1 MAAGAQQ
8 TKVVRVGYVWST
20 NFAEGES
27 DEEYKSGYAYEY
39 LQKVAYYT
47 GWEYQYVY
55 GDWSDI
61 FQMLVDG
68 QVDLMIGVSY
78 TPERAR
84 IMDFPDYPMGQENYY
99 IYVWQNSA
107 LANLSASELVGLSI
121 GCTGGSMQNL
131 SLEAWNQEHGSSC
144 TIQTFSGN
152 IDMYK
157 AFASHTIDAV
167 VDTDNAILPTDGL
180 VPLVKVGSSD
190 YYLAVRKN
198 AEDILSELNTALEQ
212 IDHSDPYYLQNLHS
226 KFFSETAIATTLTAP
241 EKAWLADHPV
251 IRVGYLNSYLPYC
264 SKDGSGQPTG
274 VMLDIF
280 SGIFAKLK
288 VDAQP
293 QIQYTAFDNQ
303 QAMVDAVKAGDVDV
317 IFPIGGDV
325 WFSESLGLYQTADIA
340 QILLDLVYKGDYAHL
355 TIEKIG
361 VNRNNL
367 MQYMDSV
374 HRYPDAQVVFFDST
388 EDCLKA
394 IVSGSIDCTI
404 TNGLRTDGLVRRD
417 IYQSL
422 NALELSDPF
431 PICMGV
437 RRGETDLLI
446 LLNHGLN
453 TLDKNYVLS
462 STYQYQDNIYVYTP
476 MDFLLENVLWVVTG
490 IVLFALVIILAA
502 YRDAQKTR
510 RHLAQEKALTK
521 NLEDALEEAQC
532 ANQAKTIFLNNISH
546 DIRTPMNAIMGFTDI
561 AMKYNPK
568 PEVENCLQKIR
579 ESSEHLL
586 TLIND
591 VLDISRIESGKIKF
605 APIGVDIVEVAD
617 TVLSIMYGFLSN
629 RNITF
634 HTHLAIPETRYVLAD
649 AVRIREVLVN
659 ILGNAV
665 KFTGDGGSITF
676 TSDYLPGA
684 DDRHMI
690 VRYRV
695 TDTGVGMTK
704 EFVKHIFDE
713 FSQEESSARTYYKG
727 SGLGMAISK
736 RYVDLMDGNISV
748 ESEKGKG
755 STFTVE
761 LPLELTEADKVQKQA
776 SPGDSTDLTG
786 VKILMA
792 EDNDLNAEI
801 AMVQLEE
808 LGIHITRASDGKEAL
823 KIFASNQPGT
833 FDIIFM
839 DIMMPNMNGYE
850 ATKAIRALQNRPD
863 ARTIPII
870 AMTAN
875 AFAED
880 VQASLDAGMNLSL
893 IHI

>member
-1 MAAGAQQ
+1 MKKRWIALLLVLVLAAGVIWAGSAYFDFVEQTIFDESTAHLTEIFHQANQQ
-8 TKVVRVGYVWST
+8 LYKLVSVNWSRMRMWAPYIEKT
-20 NFAEGES
+20 QS
-27 DEEYKSGYAYEY
+27 DEEI
-39 LQKVAYYT
+39 VAYVNQAREESNFTNFYFI
-47 GWEYQYVY
+47 
-55 GDWSDI
+55 SR
-61 FQMLVDG
+61 DG
-68 QVDLMIGVSY
+68 KYITLSEDRGYLDLR
-78 TPERAR
+78 E
-84 IMDFPDYPMGQENYY
+84 Q
-99 IYVWQNSA
+99 
-107 LANLSASELVGLSI
+107 
-121 GCTGGSMQNL
+121 
-131 SLEAWNQEHGSSC
+131 
-144 TIQTFSGN
+144 
-152 IDMYK
+152 
-157 AFASHTIDAV
+157 
-167 VDTDNAILPTDGL
+167 LPTLILDDQPIVVNSV
-180 VPLVKVGSSD
+180 VPDKPEIMVFAIPTERGSFRGFD
-190 YYLAVRKN
+190 Y
-198 AEDILSELNTALEQ
+198 E
-212 IDHSDPYYLQNLHS
+212 
-226 KFFSETAIATTLTAP
+226 AIAIT
-241 EKAWLADHPV
+241 
-251 IRVGYLNSYLPYC
+251 YNNSDMVEALKISAFNGQASTYAVLP
-264 SKDGSGQPTG
+264 DGR
-274 VMLDIF
+274 I
-280 SGIFAKLK
+280 A
-288 VDAQP
+288 VD
-293 QIQYTAFDNQ
+293 NS
-303 QAMVDAVKAGDVDV
+303 
-317 IFPIGGDV
+317 
-325 WFSESLGLYQTADIA
+325 SEA
-340 QILLDLVYKGDYAHL
+340 
-355 TIEKIG
+355 
-361 VNRNNL
+361 
-367 MQYMDSV
+367 MDSV
-374 HRYPDAQVVFFDST
+374 HNLFVLLEESKSLTDDQITALQQDFLSGN
-388 EDCLKA
+388 
-394 IVSGSIDCTI
+394 SGSLLFKINGVSNYLVYESANFQNWTVVGIVPADVVNSSMNELQTTTI
-404 TNGLRTDGLVRRD
+404 TVVSAITIAMAVMLLLLVIIQNRQKLKQKDNALLARDELFSKLSVNVDDVFLMVDAKDLRVEYVSPNIEKLVGISEQQVFDDIHEIEHLLRTDESEHILD
-417 IYQSL
+417 Q
-422 NALELSDPF
+422 LSDILP
-431 PICMGV
+431 
-437 RRGETDLLI
+437 GEQRLWDREYIHQITGEELWFRVAAFCTDIQGEAKYI
-446 LLNHGLN
+446 LDLSDR
-453 TLDKNYVLS
+453 TKDKKINQKLADAVH
-462 STYQYQDNIYVYTP
+462 TA
-476 MDFLLENVLWVVTG
+476 EN
-490 IVLFALVIILAA
+490 
-502 YRDAQKTR
+502 
-510 RHLAQEKALTK
+510 
-521 NLEDALEEAQC
+521 
-532 ANQAKTIFLNNISH
+532 ANRAKTIFLNNISH
-546 DIRTPMNAIMGFTDI
+546 DIRTPMNAIIGFTNI
-561 AMKYNPK
+561 ARKYNPK

-713 FSQEESSARTYYKG
+713 FSQEESSARTHYKG

-736 RYVDLMDGNISV
+736 RYVDLMGGNISV

-776 SPGDSTDLTG
+776 SPGDSTDLAG

-839 DIMMPNMNGYE
+839 DIMMPKMNGYE

-880 VQASLDAGMNLSL
+880 VQASLDAGMNDHLSKP
-893 IHI
+893 IVMEEVIKTIARNIRQ

>member
-1 MAAGAQQ
+1 MKKRWIALLLVLVLAAGVIWAGSAYFDFVEQTIFDESTAHLTEIFHQANQQ
-8 TKVVRVGYVWST
+8 LYNLVSVNWSRMRMWAPYIEKT
-20 NFAEGES
+20 QS
-27 DEEYKSGYAYEY
+27 DEEI
-39 LQKVAYYT
+39 VAYVNQAREESNFTDFYFI
-47 GWEYQYVY
+47 
-55 GDWSDI
+55 SR
-61 FQMLVDG
+61 DG
-68 QVDLMIGVSY
+68 KYITLSEGRGYLDLR
-78 TPERAR
+78 E
-84 IMDFPDYPMGQENYY
+84 Q
-99 IYVWQNSA
+99 
-107 LANLSASELVGLSI
+107 
-121 GCTGGSMQNL
+121 
-131 SLEAWNQEHGSSC
+131 
-144 TIQTFSGN
+144 
-152 IDMYK
+152 
-157 AFASHTIDAV
+157 
-167 VDTDNAILPTDGL
+167 LPTLILDDQPIVVNSV
-180 VPLVKVGSSD
+180 VPDKPEIMVFAIPTERGSFRGFD
-190 YYLAVRKN
+190 Y
-198 AEDILSELNTALEQ
+198 E
-212 IDHSDPYYLQNLHS
+212 
-226 KFFSETAIATTLTAP
+226 AIAIT
-241 EKAWLADHPV
+241 
-251 IRVGYLNSYLPYC
+251 YNNSDMVEALKISAFNGQASTYAVLP
-264 SKDGSGQPTG
+264 DGR
-274 VMLDIF
+274 I
-280 SGIFAKLK
+280 A
-288 VDAQP
+288 VD
-293 QIQYTAFDNQ
+293 NS
-303 QAMVDAVKAGDVDV
+303 
-317 IFPIGGDV
+317 
-325 WFSESLGLYQTADIA
+325 SEA
-340 QILLDLVYKGDYAHL
+340 
-355 TIEKIG
+355 
-361 VNRNNL
+361 
-367 MQYMDSV
+367 MDSV
-374 HRYPDAQVVFFDST
+374 HNLFVLLEESKSLTDDQITALQQDFLSGN
-388 EDCLKA
+388 
-394 IVSGSIDCTI
+394 SGSLLFKINGVSNYLVYESANFQNWTVVGIVPADVVNSSMNELQTTTI
-404 TNGLRTDGLVRRD
+404 TVVSAITIAMAVMLLLLVIIQNRQKLKQKDNALLARDELFSKLSVNVDDVFLMVDAKDLHVEYVSPNIEKLVGISEQQVFDDIHEIEHLLRTDESEHILD
-417 IYQSL
+417 Q
-422 NALELSDPF
+422 LSDILP
-431 PICMGV
+431 
-437 RRGETDLLI
+437 GEQRLWDREYIHQITGEELWFRVAAFCTDIQGEAKYI
-446 LLNHGLN
+446 LDLSDR
-453 TLDKNYVLS
+453 TKDKKINQKLADAVH
-462 STYQYQDNIYVYTP
+462 TA
-476 MDFLLENVLWVVTG
+476 EN
-490 IVLFALVIILAA
+490 
-502 YRDAQKTR
+502 
-510 RHLAQEKALTK
+510 
-521 NLEDALEEAQC
+521 
-532 ANQAKTIFLNNISH
+532 ANRAKTIFLNNMSH

-561 AMKYNPK
+561 AMKYHPK

-704 EFVKHIFDE
+704 EFMKHIFDE
-713 FSQEESSARTYYKG
+713 FSQEESSARTHYKG

-736 RYVDLMDGNISV
+736 RYVDLMGGNISV

-839 DIMMPNMNGYE
+839 DIMMPKMNGYE

-880 VQASLDAGMNLSL
+880 VQASLDAGMNDHLSKP
-893 IHI
+893 IVMEEVIKAIARNIRQ

>member
-1 MAAGAQQ
+1 MKKRLTALLLSLVLVAGVIWAGSAYFDFVSQ
-8 TKVVRVGYVWST
+8 TIYEESTAHLTEIFHQANQTLYNLVSVNWSRMRMWVPYLEK
-20 NFAEGES
+20 AES
-27 DEEYKSGYAYEY
+27 DEEVLAYVDQAREESNFTDFYFISRNGEY
-39 LQKVAYYT
+39 LTLT
-47 GWEYQYVY
+47 GNRGYLDLRDQLPNLILEKQPIVVNSVVPDQPEIMVFAIPAKQGSYRGFDYEAIAITY
-55 GDWSDI
+55 NNSD
-61 FQMLVDG
+61 MV
-68 QVDLMIGVSY
+68 
-78 TPERAR
+78 
-84 IMDFPDYPMGQENYY
+84 N
-99 IYVWQNSA
+99 A
-107 LANLSASELVGLSI
+107 LKIS
-121 GCTGGSMQNL
+121 
-131 SLEAWNQEHGSSC
+131 
-144 TIQTFSGN
+144 
-152 IDMYK
+152 
-157 AFASHTIDAV
+157 AFAGQASTYAV
-167 VDTDNAILPTDGL
+167 LPDGRIAVDN
-180 VPLVKVGSSD
+180 SSE
-190 YYLAVRKN
+190 A
-198 AEDILSELNTALEQ
+198 
-212 IDHSDPYYLQNLHS
+212 
-226 KFFSETAIATTLTAP
+226 
-241 EKAWLADHPV
+241 
-251 IRVGYLNSYLPYC
+251 
-264 SKDGSGQPTG
+264 
-274 VMLDIF
+274 
-280 SGIFAKLK
+280 
-288 VDAQP
+288 
-293 QIQYTAFDNQ
+293 
-303 QAMVDAVKAGDVDV
+303 
-317 IFPIGGDV
+317 
-325 WFSESLGLYQTADIA
+325 
-340 QILLDLVYKGDYAHL
+340 
-355 TIEKIG
+355 
-361 VNRNNL
+361 
-367 MQYMDSV
+367 MDSV
-374 HRYPDAQVVFFDST
+374 HNLFVLLEESKSLTDDQITALQQDFLSGN
-388 EDCLKA
+388 
-394 IVSGSIDCTI
+394 SGSLLFKINGVSNYLVYESANFQNWTVVGIVPADVVNSSMNELQTTTI
-404 TNGLRTDGLVRRD
+404 TVVSAITIAMAV
-417 IYQSL
+417 
-422 NALELSDPF
+422 
-431 PICMGV
+431 M
-437 RRGETDLLI
+437 LL
-446 LLNHGLN
+446 L
-453 TLDKNYVLS
+453 
-462 STYQYQDNIYVYTP
+462 
-476 MDFLLENVLWVVTG
+476 
-490 IVLFALVIILAA
+490 LVIIQNRQKLKQKDNALLA
-502 YRDAQKTR
+502 RDELFSKLSVNVDDVFLMVDANDLRVEYVSPNIEKLVGISEQQVLDDIREIEHLIRTDESVHILDQLSTILPGEQREWDREYIHQKTGEELWFR
-510 RHLAQEKALTK
+510 VVVFCTDIQGEKKYILDLSDRTK
-521 NLEDALEEAQC
+521 DKKINQRLEDAFHTAEN
-532 ANQAKTIFLNNISH
+532 ANRAKTTFLNNMSH
-546 DIRTPMNAIMGFTDI
+546 DIRTPMNAIIGFTNI
-561 AMKYNPK
+561 AMKHEPE
-568 PEVENCLQKIR
+568 PEVRGCLEKIR
-579 ESSEHLL
+579 ESSDHLL

-736 RYVDLMDGNISV
+736 RYVDLMGGNISV

-776 SPGDSTDLTG
+776 SPGDSTDLAG

-839 DIMMPNMNGYE
+839 DIMMPKMNGYE

-880 VQASLDAGMNLSL
+880 VQASLDAGMNDHLSKPIVIDEVVKTIARNL
-893 IHI
+893 NR

>member
-1 MAAGAQQ
+1 MKKRLTALLLSLVLVAGVIWAGSAYFDFVSQTIYEESTAHLTEIFHQANQQ
-8 TKVVRVGYVWST
+8 LYNLVSVNWSRMRMWVPYLEK
-20 NFAEGES
+20 AES
-27 DEEYKSGYAYEY
+27 DEEVLAYVDQAREESNFTDFYFISRNGEY
-39 LQKVAYYT
+39 LTLT
-47 GWEYQYVY
+47 GNRGYLDLRDQLPNLILEKQPIVVNSVVPDQPEIMVFAIPAKQGSYRGFDYEAIAITY
-55 GDWSDI
+55 NNSD
-61 FQMLVDG
+61 MV
-68 QVDLMIGVSY
+68 
-78 TPERAR
+78 
-84 IMDFPDYPMGQENYY
+84 N
-99 IYVWQNSA
+99 A
-107 LANLSASELVGLSI
+107 LKIS
-121 GCTGGSMQNL
+121 
-131 SLEAWNQEHGSSC
+131 
-144 TIQTFSGN
+144 
-152 IDMYK
+152 
-157 AFASHTIDAV
+157 AFAGQASTYAVLPDGRIV
-167 VDTDNAILPTDGL
+167 VDN
-180 VPLVKVGSSD
+180 SSE
-190 YYLAVRKN
+190 A
-198 AEDILSELNTALEQ
+198 
-212 IDHSDPYYLQNLHS
+212 
-226 KFFSETAIATTLTAP
+226 
-241 EKAWLADHPV
+241 
-251 IRVGYLNSYLPYC
+251 
-264 SKDGSGQPTG
+264 
-274 VMLDIF
+274 
-280 SGIFAKLK
+280 
-288 VDAQP
+288 
-293 QIQYTAFDNQ
+293 
-303 QAMVDAVKAGDVDV
+303 
-317 IFPIGGDV
+317 
-325 WFSESLGLYQTADIA
+325 
-340 QILLDLVYKGDYAHL
+340 
-355 TIEKIG
+355 
-361 VNRNNL
+361 
-367 MQYMDSV
+367 MDSV
-374 HRYPDAQVVFFDST
+374 HNLFVLLEESKSLTDDQITALQQDFLSGNSGSLLFKINGVSHYLVYESANFQNWTVVGIVPTDVVNSSMNKLQSTTMLVVSGIAIALAVMLLLLVILHNRQKLKQKDNALLARDELFSKLSVNVDDVFLMVDANDLRVEYVSPNIEKLVGISEQQVLDDIHEIEHLIRTDESVHILDQLSTILPGEQREWDREYIHQKTGEELWFRVVVF
-388 EDCLKA
+388 
-394 IVSGSIDCTI
+394 CT
-404 TNGLRTDGLVRRD
+404 D
-417 IYQSL
+417 IQGEKKYIL
-422 NALELSDPF
+422 DLSD
-431 PICMGV
+431 
-437 RRGETDLLI
+437 RTK
-446 LLNHGLN
+446 
-453 TLDKNYVLS
+453 DKKIN
-462 STYQYQDNIYVYTP
+462 Q
-476 MDFLLENVLWVVTG
+476 
-490 IVLFALVIILAA
+490 
-502 YRDAQKTR
+502 R
-510 RHLAQEKALTK
+510 
-521 NLEDALEEAQC
+521 LEDAFHTAEN
-532 ANQAKTIFLNNISH
+532 ANRAKTTFLNNMSH
-546 DIRTPMNAIMGFTDI
+546 DIRTPMNAIIGFTNI
-561 AMKYNPK
+561 AMKHEPE
-568 PEVENCLQKIR
+568 PEVRSCLEKIR
-579 ESSEHLL
+579 ESSDHLL

-736 RYVDLMDGNISV
+736 RYVDLMGGNISV

-776 SPGDSTDLTG
+776 SPGDSTDLAG

-839 DIMMPNMNGYE
+839 DIMMPKMNGYE
-850 ATKAIRALQNRPD
+850 ATKAIRTLQNRPD

-880 VQASLDAGMNLSL
+880 VQASLDAGMNGHLSKPIVIDEVVKTIARNL
-893 IHI
+893 NR

>member
-1 MAAGAQQ
+1 MKKRWIALLLVLVLVAGVIWSGSAYFNFVAQTIFDESTAHLTEIFHQ
-8 TKVVRVGYVWST
+8 ANQQLYNLVSVNWSRMRMWAPYIEKT
-20 NFAEGES
+20 QS
-27 DEEYKSGYAYEY
+27 DEEI
-39 LQKVAYYT
+39 VAYVNQAREESHFTNFYFISRDGKYIT
-47 GWEYQYVY
+47 LSEGRGYLDLREQLPNLILDDQPIVVNSVVPDKPEIMVFAIPTERGSFRGFDYEAIAITYNN
-55 GDWSDI
+55 SDI
-61 FQMLVDG
+61 VEALKISAFNGQASTYAVLPDGRIAVD
-68 QVDLMIGVSY
+68 
-78 TPERAR
+78 
-84 IMDFPDYPMGQENYY
+84 
-99 IYVWQNSA
+99 NS
-107 LANLSASELVGLSI
+107 SE
-121 GCTGGSMQNL
+121 
-131 SLEAWNQEHGSSC
+131 A
-144 TIQTFSGN
+144 
-152 IDMYK
+152 
-157 AFASHTIDAV
+157 
-167 VDTDNAILPTDGL
+167 
-180 VPLVKVGSSD
+180 
-190 YYLAVRKN
+190 
-198 AEDILSELNTALEQ
+198 
-212 IDHSDPYYLQNLHS
+212 
-226 KFFSETAIATTLTAP
+226 
-241 EKAWLADHPV
+241 
-251 IRVGYLNSYLPYC
+251 
-264 SKDGSGQPTG
+264 
-274 VMLDIF
+274 
-280 SGIFAKLK
+280 
-288 VDAQP
+288 
-293 QIQYTAFDNQ
+293 
-303 QAMVDAVKAGDVDV
+303 
-317 IFPIGGDV
+317 
-325 WFSESLGLYQTADIA
+325 
-340 QILLDLVYKGDYAHL
+340 
-355 TIEKIG
+355 
-361 VNRNNL
+361 
-367 MQYMDSV
+367 MDSV
-374 HRYPDAQVVFFDST
+374 HNLFVLLEESKSLTDDQITALQQDFLSGN
-388 EDCLKA
+388 
-394 IVSGSIDCTI
+394 SGSLLFKINGVSNYLVYESANFQNWTVVGIVPADVVNSSMNELQTTTI
-404 TNGLRTDGLVRRD
+404 TVVSAITIAMAV
-417 IYQSL
+417 
-422 NALELSDPF
+422 
-431 PICMGV
+431 M
-437 RRGETDLLI
+437 LL
-446 LLNHGLN
+446 L
-453 TLDKNYVLS
+453 
-462 STYQYQDNIYVYTP
+462 
-476 MDFLLENVLWVVTG
+476 
-490 IVLFALVIILAA
+490 LVIIQNRQKLKQKDKALLA
-502 YRDAQKTR
+502 RDELFSKLSVNVDDVFLMVDANDLRVEYVSPNIEKLVGISEQQVLDDIHEIEHLIRTDESVHILDQLSTILPGEQREWDREYIHQKTGEELWFR
-510 RHLAQEKALTK
+510 VVVFCTDIQGEKKYILDLSDRTK
-521 NLEDALEEAQC
+521 DKKINQRLEDAFHTAEN
-532 ANQAKTIFLNNISH
+532 ANRAKTTFLNNMSH
-546 DIRTPMNAIMGFTDI
+546 DIRTPMNAIIGFTNI
-561 AMKYNPK
+561 AMKHEPE
-568 PEVENCLQKIR
+568 PEVRGCLEKIR
-579 ESSEHLL
+579 ESSDHLL

-736 RYVDLMDGNISV
+736 RYVDLMGGNISV

-776 SPGDSTDLTG
+776 SPGDSTDLAG

-839 DIMMPNMNGYE
+839 DIMMPKMNGYE

-880 VQASLDAGMNLSL
+880 VQASLDAGMNDHLSKPIVIDEVVKTIARNL
-893 IHI
+893 NR

>member
-1 MAAGAQQ
+1 MKKRLTALLLSLVLVAGLIWAGFAYFGFFSQ
-8 TKVVRVGYVWST
+8 TIYEESTAHLTEIFHQANQTLYNLVSVNWSRMRMWVPYLEK
-20 NFAEGES
+20 AES
-27 DEEYKSGYAYEY
+27 DEEVLAYVDQAREESNFTDFYFISRNGEY
-39 LQKVAYYT
+39 LTLT
-47 GWEYQYVY
+47 GNRGYLDLRDQLPNLILEKQPIVVNSVVPDQPEIMVFAIPAKQGSYRGFDYEAIAITY
-55 GDWSDI
+55 NNSD
-61 FQMLVDG
+61 MV
-68 QVDLMIGVSY
+68 
-78 TPERAR
+78 
-84 IMDFPDYPMGQENYY
+84 N
-99 IYVWQNSA
+99 A
-107 LANLSASELVGLSI
+107 LKIS
-121 GCTGGSMQNL
+121 
-131 SLEAWNQEHGSSC
+131 
-144 TIQTFSGN
+144 
-152 IDMYK
+152 
-157 AFASHTIDAV
+157 AFAGQASTYAV
-167 VDTDNAILPTDGL
+167 LPDGRIAVDN
-180 VPLVKVGSSD
+180 SSE
-190 YYLAVRKN
+190 A
-198 AEDILSELNTALEQ
+198 
-212 IDHSDPYYLQNLHS
+212 
-226 KFFSETAIATTLTAP
+226 
-241 EKAWLADHPV
+241 
-251 IRVGYLNSYLPYC
+251 
-264 SKDGSGQPTG
+264 
-274 VMLDIF
+274 
-280 SGIFAKLK
+280 
-288 VDAQP
+288 
-293 QIQYTAFDNQ
+293 
-303 QAMVDAVKAGDVDV
+303 
-317 IFPIGGDV
+317 
-325 WFSESLGLYQTADIA
+325 
-340 QILLDLVYKGDYAHL
+340 
-355 TIEKIG
+355 
-361 VNRNNL
+361 
-367 MQYMDSV
+367 MDSV
-374 HRYPDAQVVFFDST
+374 HNLFVLLEESKSLTDDQITALQQDFLSGNSGSLLFKINGVSHYLVYESANFQNWTVVGIVPTDVVNSSMNKLQSTTMLVVSGIAIALAVMLLLLVILHNRQKLKQKDNALLARDELFSKLSVNVDDVFLMVDANDLRVEYVSPNIEKLVGISEQQVLDDIHEIEHLIRTDESVHILDQLSTILPGEQREWDREYIHQKTGEELWFRVVVF
-388 EDCLKA
+388 
-394 IVSGSIDCTI
+394 CT
-404 TNGLRTDGLVRRD
+404 D
-417 IYQSL
+417 IQGEKKYIL
-422 NALELSDPF
+422 DLSD
-431 PICMGV
+431 
-437 RRGETDLLI
+437 RTK
-446 LLNHGLN
+446 
-453 TLDKNYVLS
+453 DKKIN
-462 STYQYQDNIYVYTP
+462 Q
-476 MDFLLENVLWVVTG
+476 
-490 IVLFALVIILAA
+490 
-502 YRDAQKTR
+502 R
-510 RHLAQEKALTK
+510 
-521 NLEDALEEAQC
+521 LEDAFHTAEN
-532 ANQAKTIFLNNISH
+532 ANRAKTTFLNNMSH
-546 DIRTPMNAIMGFTDI
+546 DIRTPMNAIIGFTNI
-561 AMKYNPK
+561 AMKHEPE
-568 PEVENCLQKIR
+568 PEVRSCLEKIR
-579 ESSEHLL
+579 ESSDHLL

-736 RYVDLMDGNISV
+736 RYVDLMGGNISV

-776 SPGDSTDLTG
+776 SPGDSTDLAG

-839 DIMMPNMNGYE
+839 DIMMPKMNGYE
-850 ATKAIRALQNRPD
+850 ATKAIRTLQNRPD

-880 VQASLDAGMNLSL
+880 VQGSLDAGMNGHLSKPIVIDEVVKTIARNL
-893 IHI
+893 NR

>member
-1 MAAGAQQ
+1 MKKRWIALLLVLVLVAGVIWAGSAYFDFVAQ
-8 TKVVRVGYVWST
+8 TIFDEST
-20 NFAEGES
+20 
-27 DEEYKSGYAYEY
+27 
-39 LQKVAYYT
+39 
-47 GWEYQYVY
+47 
-55 GDWSDI
+55 
-61 FQMLVDG
+61 
-68 QVDLMIGVSY
+68 
-78 TPERAR
+78 
-84 IMDFPDYPMGQENYY
+84 
-99 IYVWQNSA
+99 
-107 LANLSASELVGLSI
+107 
-121 GCTGGSMQNL
+121 
-131 SLEAWNQEHGSSC
+131 
-144 TIQTFSGN
+144 
-152 IDMYK
+152 
-157 AFASHTIDAV
+157 
-167 VDTDNAILPTDGL
+167 
-180 VPLVKVGSSD
+180 
-190 YYLAVRKN
+190 
-198 AEDILSELNTALEQ
+198 
-212 IDHSDPYYLQNLHS
+212 
-226 KFFSETAIATTLTAP
+226 
-241 EKAWLADHPV
+241 
-251 IRVGYLNSYLPYC
+251 
-264 SKDGSGQPTG
+264 
-274 VMLDIF
+274 
-280 SGIFAKLK
+280 
-288 VDAQP
+288 
-293 QIQYTAFDNQ
+293 
-303 QAMVDAVKAGDVDV
+303 
-317 IFPIGGDV
+317 
-325 WFSESLGLYQTADIA
+325 
-340 QILLDLVYKGDYAHL
+340 AHL
-355 TIEKIG
+355 TEIFHQANQQLYNLVSVNWSRMRMWAPYIEKTQSAEEIVAY
-361 VNRNNL
+361 VNQAREESNFTDFYFISRDGKYITLSEGRGYLDLREQLPTLILDDQPIVVNSVVPDKPEIMVFAIPTERGSFRGFDYEAIAITYNNSDMVEAL
-367 MQYMDSV
+367 KISAFNGQASTYAVLPDGRIAVDNSSEAMDSV
-374 HRYPDAQVVFFDST
+374 HNLFVLLEESKSLTDDQITALQQDFLSGN
-388 EDCLKA
+388 
-394 IVSGSIDCTI
+394 SGSLLFKINGVSNYLVYESANFQNWTVVGIVPADVVNSSMNELQTTTI
-404 TNGLRTDGLVRRD
+404 TVVSAITIAMAVMLLLLVIIQNRQKLKQKDNALLARDELFSKLSVNVDDVFLMVDAKDLRVEYVSPNIEKLVGISEQQVFDDIHEIEHLLRTDESEHILD
-417 IYQSL
+417 Q
-422 NALELSDPF
+422 LSDILP
-431 PICMGV
+431 
-437 RRGETDLLI
+437 GEQRLWDREYIHQITGEELWFRVAAFCTDIQGEAKYI
-446 LLNHGLN
+446 LDLSDR
-453 TLDKNYVLS
+453 TKDKKINQKLADAVH
-462 STYQYQDNIYVYTP
+462 TA
-476 MDFLLENVLWVVTG
+476 EN
-490 IVLFALVIILAA
+490 
-502 YRDAQKTR
+502 
-510 RHLAQEKALTK
+510 
-521 NLEDALEEAQC
+521 
-532 ANQAKTIFLNNISH
+532 ANRAKTIFLNNMSH

-704 EFVKHIFDE
+704 EFMKHIFDE

-736 RYVDLMDGNISV
+736 RYVDLMGGNISV

-839 DIMMPNMNGYE
+839 DIMMPKMNGYE

-880 VQASLDAGMNLSL
+880 VQASLDAGMNDHLSKP
-893 IHI
+893 IVMEEVIKAIARNIRQ

>member
-1 MAAGAQQ
+1 MKKRL
-8 TKVVRVGYVWST
+8 T
-20 NFAEGES
+20 
-27 DEEYKSGYAYEY
+27 
-39 LQKVAYYT
+39 
-47 GWEYQYVY
+47 
-55 GDWSDI
+55 
-61 FQMLVDG
+61 
-68 QVDLMIGVSY
+68 
-78 TPERAR
+78 
-84 IMDFPDYPMGQENYY
+84 
-99 IYVWQNSA
+99 A
-107 LANLSASELVGLSI
+107 LL
-121 GCTGGSMQNL
+121 L
-131 SLEAWNQEHGSSC
+131 SLVLVAGVIWAGSAYFDFVSQ
-144 TIQTFSGN
+144 TI
-152 IDMYK
+152 Y
-157 AFASHTIDAV
+157 
-167 VDTDNAILPTDGL
+167 
-180 VPLVKVGSSD
+180 
-190 YYLAVRKN
+190 
-198 AEDILSELNTALEQ
+198 E
-212 IDHSDPYYLQNLHS
+212 
-226 KFFSETAIATTLTAP
+226 
-241 EKAWLADHPV
+241 
-251 IRVGYLNSYLPYC
+251 
-264 SKDGSGQPTG
+264 
-274 VMLDIF
+274 
-280 SGIFAKLK
+280 
-288 VDAQP
+288 
-293 QIQYTAFDNQ
+293 
-303 QAMVDAVKAGDVDV
+303 
-317 IFPIGGDV
+317 
-325 WFSESLGLYQTADIA
+325 EST
-340 QILLDLVYKGDYAHL
+340 AHL
-355 TIEKIG
+355 TEIFHQANQQLYNLVSVNWSRMRMWAPYIEKTQSAEEIVAY
-361 VNRNNL
+361 VNQAREESNFTDFYFISRDGKYTTLSEGRGYLDLREQLPTLILDDQPIVVNSVVPDKPEIMVFAIPTERGSFRGFDYEAIAITYNNSDMVEAL
-367 MQYMDSV
+367 KISAFNGQASTYAVLPDGRIAVDNSSEAMDSV
-374 HRYPDAQVVFFDST
+374 HNLFVLLEESKSLTDDQITALQQDFLSGN
-388 EDCLKA
+388 
-394 IVSGSIDCTI
+394 SGSLLFKINGVSNYLVYESANFQNWTVVGIVPADVVNSSMNELQTTTI
-404 TNGLRTDGLVRRD
+404 TVVSAITIAMAV
-417 IYQSL
+417 
-422 NALELSDPF
+422 
-431 PICMGV
+431 M
-437 RRGETDLLI
+437 LL
-446 LLNHGLN
+446 L
-453 TLDKNYVLS
+453 
-462 STYQYQDNIYVYTP
+462 
-476 MDFLLENVLWVVTG
+476 
-490 IVLFALVIILAA
+490 LVIIQNRQKLKQKDNALLA
-502 YRDAQKTR
+502 RDELFSKLSVNVDDVFLMVNAKDLRVEYVSPNIEKLVGISEQQVFDDIHEIEHLLQTDESEHILDQLSDILPGEQRLWDREYIHQITGEELWFRVAAFCTDIQGEAKYILDLSDRTKDKKINQK
-510 RHLAQEKALTK
+510 LA
-521 NLEDALEEAQC
+521 DAVHTAEN
-532 ANQAKTIFLNNISH
+532 ANRAKTVFLNNMSH
-546 DIRTPMNAIMGFTDI
+546 DIRTPMNAIIGFTNI
-561 AMKYNPK
+561 ARKYNPK

-634 HTHLAIPETRYVLAD
+634 HTHLAVPETRYVLAD

-704 EFVKHIFDE
+704 EFLKHIFDE
-713 FSQEESSARTYYKG
+713 FSQEESSARTHYKG

-736 RYVDLMDGNISV
+736 RYVDLMGGNISV

-776 SPGDSTDLTG
+776 SPGDSTDLTS

-839 DIMMPNMNGYE
+839 DIMMPKMNGYE

-880 VQASLDAGMNLSL
+880 VQASLDAGMNDHLSKP
-893 IHI
+893 IVMEEVIKAIARNIRQ

>member
-1 MAAGAQQ
+1 MKKRWIALLLVLVLVAGVIWAGSAYFDFVAQTIFDESTAHLTEIFHQ
-8 TKVVRVGYVWST
+8 ANQQLYNLVSVNWSRMRMWAPYIEKT
-20 NFAEGES
+20 QS
-27 DEEYKSGYAYEY
+27 DEEI
-39 LQKVAYYT
+39 VAYVNQAREESHFTNFYFI
-47 GWEYQYVY
+47 
-55 GDWSDI
+55 SR
-61 FQMLVDG
+61 DG
-68 QVDLMIGVSY
+68 KYITLSEGRGYLDLR
-78 TPERAR
+78 E
-84 IMDFPDYPMGQENYY
+84 Q
-99 IYVWQNSA
+99 
-107 LANLSASELVGLSI
+107 
-121 GCTGGSMQNL
+121 
-131 SLEAWNQEHGSSC
+131 
-144 TIQTFSGN
+144 
-152 IDMYK
+152 
-157 AFASHTIDAV
+157 
-167 VDTDNAILPTDGL
+167 LPTLILDDQPIVVNSV
-180 VPLVKVGSSD
+180 VPDKPEIMVFAIPTEQDSFRGFD
-190 YYLAVRKN
+190 Y
-198 AEDILSELNTALEQ
+198 E
-212 IDHSDPYYLQNLHS
+212 
-226 KFFSETAIATTLTAP
+226 AIAIT
-241 EKAWLADHPV
+241 
-251 IRVGYLNSYLPYC
+251 YNNSDMVEALKISAFNGQASTYAVLP
-264 SKDGSGQPTG
+264 DGR
-274 VMLDIF
+274 I
-280 SGIFAKLK
+280 A
-288 VDAQP
+288 VD
-293 QIQYTAFDNQ
+293 NS
-303 QAMVDAVKAGDVDV
+303 
-317 IFPIGGDV
+317 
-325 WFSESLGLYQTADIA
+325 SEA
-340 QILLDLVYKGDYAHL
+340 
-355 TIEKIG
+355 
-361 VNRNNL
+361 
-367 MQYMDSV
+367 MDSV
-374 HRYPDAQVVFFDST
+374 HNLFVLLEESKSLTDDQITALQQDFLSGN
-388 EDCLKA
+388 
-394 IVSGSIDCTI
+394 SGSLLFKINGVSNYLVYESANFQNWTVVGIVPADVVNSSMNELQTTTI
-404 TNGLRTDGLVRRD
+404 TVVSAITIAMAV
-417 IYQSL
+417 
-422 NALELSDPF
+422 
-431 PICMGV
+431 M
-437 RRGETDLLI
+437 LL
-446 LLNHGLN
+446 L
-453 TLDKNYVLS
+453 
-462 STYQYQDNIYVYTP
+462 
-476 MDFLLENVLWVVTG
+476 
-490 IVLFALVIILAA
+490 LVIIQNRQKLKQKDKALLA
-502 YRDAQKTR
+502 RDELFSKLSVNVDDVFLMVDANDLRVEYVSPNIEKLVGISEQQVLDDIREIEHLIRTDESVHILDQLSTILPGEQREWDREYIHQKTGEELWFR
-510 RHLAQEKALTK
+510 VVVFCTDIQGEKKYILDLSDRTK
-521 NLEDALEEAQC
+521 DKKINQRLEDAFHTAEN
-532 ANQAKTIFLNNISH
+532 ANRAKTTFLNNMSH
-546 DIRTPMNAIMGFTDI
+546 DIRTPMNAIIGFTNI
-561 AMKYNPK
+561 AMKHEPE
-568 PEVENCLQKIR
+568 PEVRGCLEKIR
-579 ESSEHLL
+579 ESSDHLL

-713 FSQEESSARTYYKG
+713 FSQEESSARTHYKG

-776 SPGDSTDLTG
+776 SPGDSTDLAG

-839 DIMMPNMNGYE
+839 DIMMPKMNGYE

-880 VQASLDAGMNLSL
+880 VQASLDAGMNDHLSKP
-893 IHI
+893 IVMEEVIKAIARNIRQ

>member
-1 MAAGAQQ
+1 MKKRLTALLLSLVLVAGVIWAGSAYFDFVSQTIYEESTAHLTEIFHQANQQ
-8 TKVVRVGYVWST
+8 LYNLVSVNWSRMRMWVPYLEK
-20 NFAEGES
+20 AES
-27 DEEYKSGYAYEY
+27 DEEVLAYVDQAREESNFTDFYFISRNGEY
-39 LQKVAYYT
+39 LTLT
-47 GWEYQYVY
+47 GNRGYLDLRDQLPNLILEKQPIVVNSVVPDQPEIMVFAIPAKQGSYRGFDYEAIAITY
-55 GDWSDI
+55 NNSD
-61 FQMLVDG
+61 MV
-68 QVDLMIGVSY
+68 
-78 TPERAR
+78 
-84 IMDFPDYPMGQENYY
+84 N
-99 IYVWQNSA
+99 A
-107 LANLSASELVGLSI
+107 LKIS
-121 GCTGGSMQNL
+121 
-131 SLEAWNQEHGSSC
+131 
-144 TIQTFSGN
+144 
-152 IDMYK
+152 
-157 AFASHTIDAV
+157 AFAGQASTYAV
-167 VDTDNAILPTDGL
+167 LPDGRIAVDN
-180 VPLVKVGSSD
+180 SSE
-190 YYLAVRKN
+190 A
-198 AEDILSELNTALEQ
+198 
-212 IDHSDPYYLQNLHS
+212 
-226 KFFSETAIATTLTAP
+226 
-241 EKAWLADHPV
+241 
-251 IRVGYLNSYLPYC
+251 
-264 SKDGSGQPTG
+264 
-274 VMLDIF
+274 
-280 SGIFAKLK
+280 
-288 VDAQP
+288 
-293 QIQYTAFDNQ
+293 
-303 QAMVDAVKAGDVDV
+303 
-317 IFPIGGDV
+317 
-325 WFSESLGLYQTADIA
+325 
-340 QILLDLVYKGDYAHL
+340 
-355 TIEKIG
+355 
-361 VNRNNL
+361 
-367 MQYMDSV
+367 MDSV
-374 HRYPDAQVVFFDST
+374 HNLFVLLEESKSLTDDQITALQQDFLSGNSGSLLFKINGVSNYLVYESANFQNWTVVGIVPTDVVNSSMNKLQSTTMLVVSGIAIALAVMLLLLVILHNRQKLKQKDNALLARDELFSKLSVNVDDVFLMVDAKDLRVEYVSPNIEKLVGISEQQVLDDIHEIEHLIRTDESVHILDQLSTILPGEQREWDREYIHQKTGEELWFRVVVF
-388 EDCLKA
+388 
-394 IVSGSIDCTI
+394 CT
-404 TNGLRTDGLVRRD
+404 D
-417 IYQSL
+417 IQGEKKYIL
-422 NALELSDPF
+422 DLSD
-431 PICMGV
+431 
-437 RRGETDLLI
+437 RTK
-446 LLNHGLN
+446 
-453 TLDKNYVLS
+453 DKKIN
-462 STYQYQDNIYVYTP
+462 Q
-476 MDFLLENVLWVVTG
+476 
-490 IVLFALVIILAA
+490 
-502 YRDAQKTR
+502 R
-510 RHLAQEKALTK
+510 
-521 NLEDALEEAQC
+521 LEDAFHTAEN
-532 ANQAKTIFLNNISH
+532 ANRAKTTFLNNMSH
-546 DIRTPMNAIMGFTDI
+546 DIRTPMNAIIGFTNI
-561 AMKYNPK
+561 AMKHEPE
-568 PEVENCLQKIR
+568 PEVRSCLEKIR
-579 ESSEHLL
+579 ESSDHLL

-776 SPGDSTDLTG
+776 SPGDSTDLAG

-808 LGIHITRASDGKEAL
+808 LGMHITRASDGKEAL

-839 DIMMPNMNGYE
+839 DIMMPKMNGYE
-850 ATKAIRALQNRPD
+850 ATKAIRTLQNRPD

-880 VQASLDAGMNLSL
+880 VQASLDAGMNGHLSKPIVIDEVVKTIARNL
-893 IHI
+893 NR

>member
-1 MAAGAQQ
+1 MKKRWIALLLVLVLAAGVIWAGSAYFDFVEQTIFDESTAHLTEIFHQANQQ
-8 TKVVRVGYVWST
+8 LYNLVSVNWSRMRMWAPYIEKT
-20 NFAEGES
+20 QS
-27 DEEYKSGYAYEY
+27 DEEI
-39 LQKVAYYT
+39 VAYVNQAREESNFTDFYFI
-47 GWEYQYVY
+47 
-55 GDWSDI
+55 SR
-61 FQMLVDG
+61 DG
-68 QVDLMIGVSY
+68 KYITLSEGRGYLDLR
-78 TPERAR
+78 E
-84 IMDFPDYPMGQENYY
+84 Q
-99 IYVWQNSA
+99 
-107 LANLSASELVGLSI
+107 
-121 GCTGGSMQNL
+121 
-131 SLEAWNQEHGSSC
+131 
-144 TIQTFSGN
+144 
-152 IDMYK
+152 
-157 AFASHTIDAV
+157 
-167 VDTDNAILPTDGL
+167 LPTLILDDQPIVVNSV
-180 VPLVKVGSSD
+180 VPDKPEIMVFAIPTEQDSFRGFD
-190 YYLAVRKN
+190 Y
-198 AEDILSELNTALEQ
+198 E
-212 IDHSDPYYLQNLHS
+212 
-226 KFFSETAIATTLTAP
+226 AIAIT
-241 EKAWLADHPV
+241 
-251 IRVGYLNSYLPYC
+251 YNNSDMVEALKISAFNGQASTYAVLP
-264 SKDGSGQPTG
+264 DGR
-274 VMLDIF
+274 I
-280 SGIFAKLK
+280 A
-288 VDAQP
+288 VD
-293 QIQYTAFDNQ
+293 NS
-303 QAMVDAVKAGDVDV
+303 
-317 IFPIGGDV
+317 
-325 WFSESLGLYQTADIA
+325 SEA
-340 QILLDLVYKGDYAHL
+340 
-355 TIEKIG
+355 
-361 VNRNNL
+361 
-367 MQYMDSV
+367 MDSV
-374 HRYPDAQVVFFDST
+374 HNLFVLLEESKSLTDDQITALQQDFLSGNSGSLLFKINGVSHYLVYESANFQNWTVVGIVPTDVVNSSMNKLQSTTMLVVSGIAIALAVMLLLLVILHNRQKLKQKDNALLARDELFSKLSVNVDDVFLMVDANDLRVEYVSPNIEKLVGISEQQVLDDIHEIEHLIRTDESVHILDQLSTILPGEQREWDREYIHQKTGEELWFRVVVF
-388 EDCLKA
+388 
-394 IVSGSIDCTI
+394 CT
-404 TNGLRTDGLVRRD
+404 D
-417 IYQSL
+417 IQGEKKYIL
-422 NALELSDPF
+422 DLSD
-431 PICMGV
+431 
-437 RRGETDLLI
+437 RTK
-446 LLNHGLN
+446 
-453 TLDKNYVLS
+453 DKKIN
-462 STYQYQDNIYVYTP
+462 Q
-476 MDFLLENVLWVVTG
+476 
-490 IVLFALVIILAA
+490 
-502 YRDAQKTR
+502 R
-510 RHLAQEKALTK
+510 
-521 NLEDALEEAQC
+521 LEDAFHTAEN
-532 ANQAKTIFLNNISH
+532 ANRAKTTFLNNMSH
-546 DIRTPMNAIMGFTDI
+546 DIRTPMNAIIGFTNI
-561 AMKYNPK
+561 AMKHEPE
-568 PEVENCLQKIR
+568 PEVRGCLEKIR
-579 ESSEHLL
+579 ESSDHLL

-605 APIGVDIVEVAD
+605 APIGVDIVEVTD

-736 RYVDLMDGNISV
+736 RYVDLMGGNISV

-776 SPGDSTDLTG
+776 SPGDSTDLAG

-839 DIMMPNMNGYE
+839 DIMMPKMNGYE

-880 VQASLDAGMNLSL
+880 VQASLDAGMNDHLSKPIVMDEVVKTIARNL
-893 IHI
+893 NR

>member
-1 MAAGAQQ
+1 MKKRWIALLLVLVLAAGVIWAGPAYFDFVAQTIFDESTAHLTEIFHQ
-8 TKVVRVGYVWST
+8 ANQQLYNLVSDNWSRMRMWAPYIEKT
-20 NFAEGES
+20 QS
-27 DEEYKSGYAYEY
+27 DEEI
-39 LQKVAYYT
+39 VAYVNQAREESNFTNFYFI
-47 GWEYQYVY
+47 
-55 GDWSDI
+55 SR
-61 FQMLVDG
+61 DG
-68 QVDLMIGVSY
+68 KYITLSEGRGYLDLR
-78 TPERAR
+78 E
-84 IMDFPDYPMGQENYY
+84 Q
-99 IYVWQNSA
+99 
-107 LANLSASELVGLSI
+107 
-121 GCTGGSMQNL
+121 
-131 SLEAWNQEHGSSC
+131 
-144 TIQTFSGN
+144 
-152 IDMYK
+152 
-157 AFASHTIDAV
+157 
-167 VDTDNAILPTDGL
+167 LPTLILDDQPIVVNSV
-180 VPLVKVGSSD
+180 VPDKPEIMVFAIPTERGSFRGFD
-190 YYLAVRKN
+190 Y
-198 AEDILSELNTALEQ
+198 E
-212 IDHSDPYYLQNLHS
+212 
-226 KFFSETAIATTLTAP
+226 AIAIT
-241 EKAWLADHPV
+241 
-251 IRVGYLNSYLPYC
+251 YNNSDMVEALKISAFNGQASTYAVLP
-264 SKDGSGQPTG
+264 DGR
-274 VMLDIF
+274 I
-280 SGIFAKLK
+280 A
-288 VDAQP
+288 VD
-293 QIQYTAFDNQ
+293 NS
-303 QAMVDAVKAGDVDV
+303 
-317 IFPIGGDV
+317 
-325 WFSESLGLYQTADIA
+325 SEA
-340 QILLDLVYKGDYAHL
+340 
-355 TIEKIG
+355 
-361 VNRNNL
+361 
-367 MQYMDSV
+367 MDSV
-374 HRYPDAQVVFFDST
+374 HNLFVLLEESKSLTDDQITALQQDFLSGN
-388 EDCLKA
+388 
-394 IVSGSIDCTI
+394 SGSLLFKINGVSNYLVYESANFQNWTVVGIVPADVVNSSMNELQTTTI
-404 TNGLRTDGLVRRD
+404 TVVSAITIAMAVMLLLLVIIQNRQKLKQKDNALLARDELFSKLSVNVDDVFLMVDAKDLRVEYVSPNIEKLVGISEQQVFDDIHEIEHLLRTDESEHILD
-417 IYQSL
+417 Q
-422 NALELSDPF
+422 LSDILP
-431 PICMGV
+431 
-437 RRGETDLLI
+437 GEQRLWDREYIHQITGEELWFRVAAFCTDIQGEAKYI
-446 LLNHGLN
+446 LDLSDR
-453 TLDKNYVLS
+453 TKDKKINQKLADAVH
-462 STYQYQDNIYVYTP
+462 TA
-476 MDFLLENVLWVVTG
+476 EN
-490 IVLFALVIILAA
+490 
-502 YRDAQKTR
+502 
-510 RHLAQEKALTK
+510 
-521 NLEDALEEAQC
+521 
-532 ANQAKTIFLNNISH
+532 ANRAKTIFLNNMSH

-561 AMKYNPK
+561 AMKYHPK

-704 EFVKHIFDE
+704 EFLKHIFDE
-713 FSQEESSARTYYKG
+713 FSQEESSARTHYKG

-736 RYVDLMDGNISV
+736 RYVDLMGGNISV

-776 SPGDSTDLTG
+776 SPGDSTDLAG

-839 DIMMPNMNGYE
+839 DIMMPKMNGYE

-880 VQASLDAGMNLSL
+880 VQASLDAGMNDHLSKP
-893 IHI
+893 IVMEEVIKTIARNIRQ

>member
-1 MAAGAQQ
+1 MKKRL
-8 TKVVRVGYVWST
+8 T
-20 NFAEGES
+20 
-27 DEEYKSGYAYEY
+27 
-39 LQKVAYYT
+39 
-47 GWEYQYVY
+47 
-55 GDWSDI
+55 
-61 FQMLVDG
+61 
-68 QVDLMIGVSY
+68 
-78 TPERAR
+78 
-84 IMDFPDYPMGQENYY
+84 
-99 IYVWQNSA
+99 A
-107 LANLSASELVGLSI
+107 LL
-121 GCTGGSMQNL
+121 L
-131 SLEAWNQEHGSSC
+131 SLVLVAGVIWAGSAYFDFVSQ
-144 TIQTFSGN
+144 TI
-152 IDMYK
+152 Y
-157 AFASHTIDAV
+157 
-167 VDTDNAILPTDGL
+167 
-180 VPLVKVGSSD
+180 
-190 YYLAVRKN
+190 
-198 AEDILSELNTALEQ
+198 E
-212 IDHSDPYYLQNLHS
+212 
-226 KFFSETAIATTLTAP
+226 
-241 EKAWLADHPV
+241 
-251 IRVGYLNSYLPYC
+251 
-264 SKDGSGQPTG
+264 
-274 VMLDIF
+274 
-280 SGIFAKLK
+280 
-288 VDAQP
+288 
-293 QIQYTAFDNQ
+293 
-303 QAMVDAVKAGDVDV
+303 
-317 IFPIGGDV
+317 
-325 WFSESLGLYQTADIA
+325 EST
-340 QILLDLVYKGDYAHL
+340 AHL
-355 TIEKIG
+355 TEIFHQANQQLYNLVSVNWSRMRMWAPYIEKTQSAEEIVAY
-361 VNRNNL
+361 VNQAREESNFTDFYFISRDGKYITLSEGRGYLDLREQLPTLILDDQPIVVNSVVPDKPEIMVFAIPTERDSFRGFDYEAIAITYNNSDMVEAL
-367 MQYMDSV
+367 KISAFNGQASTYAVLPDGRIAVDNSSEAMDSV
-374 HRYPDAQVVFFDST
+374 HNLFVLLEESKSLTDDQITALQQDFLSGNSGSLLFKINGVSNYLVYESANFQNWTVVGIVPTDVVNSSMNKLQST
-388 EDCLKA
+388 TMLV
-394 IVSGSIDCTI
+394 VSGIAIALAVMLLLLVILHNRQKLKQKDNALLARDELFSKLSVNVDDVFLMVDAKDLRVEYVSPNIEKLVGISEQQVFDDI
-404 TNGLRTDGLVRRD
+404 HEIEHLLRTDESEHILD
-417 IYQSL
+417 Q
-422 NALELSDPF
+422 LSDILP
-431 PICMGV
+431 
-437 RRGETDLLI
+437 GEQRLWDREYIHQITGEELWFRVAAFCTDIQGEAKYI
-446 LLNHGLN
+446 LDLSDR
-453 TLDKNYVLS
+453 TKDKKINQKLADAVH
-462 STYQYQDNIYVYTP
+462 TA
-476 MDFLLENVLWVVTG
+476 EN
-490 IVLFALVIILAA
+490 
-502 YRDAQKTR
+502 
-510 RHLAQEKALTK
+510 
-521 NLEDALEEAQC
+521 
-532 ANQAKTIFLNNISH
+532 ANRAKTIFLNNMSH

-561 AMKYNPK
+561 AMKYHPK

-704 EFVKHIFDE
+704 EFMKHIFDE
-713 FSQEESSARTYYKG
+713 FSQEESSARTHYKG

-736 RYVDLMDGNISV
+736 RYVDLMGGNISV

-839 DIMMPNMNGYE
+839 DIMMPKMNGYE

-880 VQASLDAGMNLSL
+880 VQASLDAGMNDHLSKP
-893 IHI
+893 IVMEEVIKAIARNIRQ